1 VNGEPDAMRD
11 GETSARDDASARPT
25 REGGGALAADR
36 AHGDGGARADAPAPS
51 LPEQG
56 VVPLVKPGARRHGI
70 RIAIAMAAALIA
82 IVGGTRY
89 WTYLQTYESTDDAQI
104 DGHIHPISSRIEG
117 TIIRVYVENTQAV
130 RAGQPLAEIDPHDYQ
145 VAAEKAR
152 ADLAQAQAQ
161 VELARRDADAAAA
174 KLKQS
179 QATDAKTANDA
190 ERYRVLVDAR
200 VASREEYEE
209 RVRLA
214 SVAAATVEADAASAA
229 AAAKAI
235 TSRLAAVKS
244 AGAALDQ
251 ALLNLSYTKIAAPVA
266 GVVGKK
272 TVEVGQ
278 RVEPGEELLAVVPLD
293 DIWVTANFKETQ
305 LRRIRPG
312 QPVTVTVD
320 ALGESFQGYV
330 EGIAGAS
337 GERYSLMPPEN
348 ATGNYVKV
356 VQRFPVK
363 IRFRPG
369 QDQAHR
375 LRPGMSVEPTVWLK

>member
-1 VNGEPDAMRD
+1 MALDLKD
-11 GETSARDDASARPT
+11 GSASI
-25 REGGGALAADR
+25 ADR
-36 AHGDGGARADAPAPS
+36 PRADPR
-51 LPEQG
+51 
-56 VVPLVKPGARRHGI
+56 PGAVAEPGPQIAAAPPKPRARFRAA
-70 RIAIAMAAALIA
+70 RIAFAAAAALVAVIA
-82 IVGGTRY
+82 GARY
-89 WTYLQTYESTDDAQI
+89 WAYLASYESTDDAQI
-104 DGHIHPISSRIEG
+104 DGHIHAVSSRIEG
-117 TIIRVYVENTQAV
+117 TVIHVFVDNTQEV
-130 RAGQPLAEIDPHDYQ
+130 RAGQPLVEIDPHDYE

-152 ADLAQAQAQ
+152 ADLAQARAQ

-179 QATDAKTANDA
+179 EATDTKAASDA
-190 ERYRVLVDAR
+190 ERYRVLFDAR
-200 VASREEYEE
+200 AASREEYEE

-214 SVAAATVEADAASAA
+214 DVAAAAVEADRASAA

-235 TSRLAAVKS
+235 ASREAAVKS
-244 AGAALDQ
+244 AQAMLDR
-251 ALLNLSYTKIAAPVA
+251 ALLDLSYTRIVAPVA
-266 GVVGKK
+266 GVIGKK

-305 LRRIRPG
+305 LRRMRTG
-312 QPVTVTVD
+312 QRVTVSVD
-320 ALGESFQGYV
+320 AIGEDFDGAV

-363 IRFRPG
+363 IRLRPG

-375 LRPGMSVEPTVWLK
+375 LRPGMSVEATVWLK

>member
-1 VNGEPDAMRD
+1 MALDLKD
-11 GETSARDDASARPT
+11 GSALIAERP
-25 REGGGALAADR
+25 
-36 AHGDGGARADAPAPS
+36 HADAGAGVAAQPETRIATTPAIPRARF
-51 LPEQG
+51 G
-56 VVPLVKPGARRHGI
+56 VV
-70 RIAIAMAAALIA
+70 RIAIGAVAALIA
-82 IVGGTRY
+82 LVAGARY
-89 WTYLQTYESTDDAQI
+89 LSYLASYESTDDAQI
-104 DGHIHPISSRIEG
+104 DGHIHAISSRIEG
-117 TIIRVYVENTQAV
+117 TIIHVYVDNTQEV
-130 RAGQPLAEIDPHDYQ
+130 RAGQPLAEIDPHDYE

-179 QATDAKTANDA
+179 QATDTKAQSDA
-190 ERYRVLVDAR
+190 ARYQVLFDAR
-200 VASREEYEE
+200 AASREEYEE

-214 SVAAATVEADAASAA
+214 DVAAAAVDADRASAA

-235 TSRLAAVKS
+235 ASREAAVKS
-244 AGAALDQ
+244 AQAMLDR
-251 ALLNLSYTKIAAPVA
+251 ALLDLSYTRIAAPVA

-272 TVEVGQ
+272 TVELGQ

-305 LRRIRPG
+305 LRRMHTG
-312 QPVTVTVD
+312 QRVTVSVD
-320 ALGESFQGYV
+320 ATAEDFEGYV
-330 EGIAGAS
+330 DGIAGAS

-363 IRFRPG
+363 IRLRPG

-375 LRPGMSVEPTVWLK
+375 LRPGMSVEATVWLK